1 MNIKEDFFSDLLLKD
16 SFFLLIK
23 PEDNIYLNTSI
34 RNSFFEELGSLVKLG
49 LKNIEISWSNN
60 EKWLDFVSEIKLN
73 FPQINL
79 GSASIVN
86 KQSIEDSLKIG
97 LNFSMMKFWDKDLF
111 NYSKSKNYLLIPGI
125 NNLKDLKEAID
136 LNCNIIKI
144 YPIKSKDSS
153 INIFSQIALII
164 LIGIS
169 TKNSILIVDY
179 TNQIRTTG
187 AKIEEAL
194 MEACKLR
201 IRPIIMTSLSTMIAM
216 LPLIVGNIGPG
227 AGEASRLAVGSTIFG
242 GMIISTFFTLYV
254 TPTMYLTLAKN
265 TKRID
270 AVDLELEKQLI
281 KK

>member
-1 MNIKEDFFSDLLLKD
+1 MNIKEDSFSDLLLKE
-16 SFFLLIK
+16 SFFLLVK
-23 PEDNIYLNTSI
+23 PEDNIYSNTSI

-111 NYSKSKNYLLIPGI
+111 KYAKSKNYLLIPGI
-125 NNLKDLKEAID
+125 KNLKDLEEAIN

-153 INIFSQIALII
+153 IDILNYKNIDFIAAGGLSIND
-164 LIGIS
+164 LKTYKSLGYKAVVIGDKAI
-169 TKNSILIVDY
+169 KNKKFDP
-179 TNQIRTTG
+179 
-187 AKIEEAL
+187 KIFEWL
-194 MEACKLR
+194 
-201 IRPIIMTSLSTMIAM
+201 
-216 LPLIVGNIGPG
+216 
-227 AGEASRLAVGSTIFG
+227 
-242 GMIISTFFTLYV
+242 
-254 TPTMYLTLAKN
+254 KN
-265 TKRID
+265 N
-270 AVDLELEKQLI
+270 
-281 KK
+281 